1 MEIFNNLNSVTY
13 VYGFELYILTKK
25 KKKASLDLV
34 VVDFFWELRMPS
46 LILACEELECAPL
59 LTEAVPEVKTA
70 EHMEAAAF
78 GHQKC

>member
-1 MEIFNNLNSVTY
+1 MALNYNIFWQ
-13 VYGFELYILTKK
+13 K

-59 LTEAVPEVKTA
+59 LTEAVPEVRTA